1 MRSAQPAD
9 SGALLLRNDKIQV
22 WGFKTR
28 CSAAE
33 RSMRTR
39 RKGDKLSESRE
50 KRDEFLTTPRLCAS
64 RGEPQAKLLGAFSLK
79 RAKKVSTNS
88 F

>member
-22 WGFKTR
+22 RGSNTR

-33 RSMRTR
+33 RSVRTR
-39 RKGDKLSESRE
+39 RKGDKLSESRD
-50 KRDEFLTTPRLCAS
+50 KRDEFLTTLRLSAS
-64 RGEPQAKLLGAFSLK
+64 RGEPQAKLLGAFSLEH
-79 RAKKVSTNS
+79 
-88 F
+88 FL